1 MVVRIIH
8 MIGSL
13 DIGGSQTMIMNIYR
27 TIDRNRIQFDFIVDH
42 SDQLYFKEEIEKLG
56 GKVFVMPRFTGKNIF
71 QVQKAWNCFFDAHP
85 EYHVLHSHVRSYA
98 SIYFPIAKKH
108 GIKTIAHSHSTSNGS
123 GIKSIVKIILQYPLR
138 YEADY
143 FFGCSLKAGEWL
155 FGKRIVQSDRYFT
168 IKNAID
174 TQKYLFNRKQRSI
187 LRNQLRIE
195 EDVTVF
201 IHVGRFHEAKNHIF
215 LLYVFEM
222 LIKEKPNSML
232 LLVGDGELSSE
243 IGKQIE
249 QLNLKSNVKML
260 GARTDIPNILNVA
273 DAFLFPSKWEG
284 LPVTVVEAQ
293 ASGLPCFVSDK
304 ITKEVGI
311 SELVKFLP
319 IDKGTQVWIDAI
331 KETDLTRKNVID
343 KIIQE
348 GFDIKKSVEW
358 LTKFYEE
365 ING

>member
-1 MVVRIIH
+1 MIRILH
-8 MIGSL
+8 VFGGL
-13 DIGGSQTMIMNIYR
+13 DMGGAETMIMNIYR
-27 TIDRNRIQFDFIVDH
+27 NIDREKIQFDFVTH
-42 SDQLYFKEEIEKLG
+42 SGRNQAYVSEIEQLG
-56 GKVFVMPRFTGKNIF
+56 GKIYFFPKIRIYNLPLLINEW
-71 QVQKAWNCFFDAHP
+71 KAFFEKHK
-85 EYHVLHSHVRSYA
+85 EYKILHSHVRSYS
-98 SIYFPIAKKH
+98 SIYIPIAKKY
-108 GIKTIAHSHSTSNGS
+108 GLKTIIHSHSTSNGK
-123 GIKSIVKIILQYPLR
+123 GMKSFVKAILQYPLR

-143 FFGCSLKAGEWL
+143 FMGCSKEAGEWL
-155 FGKRIVQSDRYFT
+155 FGKRIVKSDRYFT

-174 TQKYLFNRKQRSI
+174 TRRYSFDRVQRSI
-187 LRNQLRIE
+187 LRNQFGIDE
-195 EDVTVF
+195 SVKVF
-201 IHVGRFHEAKNHIF
+201 MHVGRLHEAKNHIF
-215 LLYVFEM
+215 LLQVFSI
-222 LIKEKPNSML
+222 LIKEMPNSML
-232 LLVGDGELSSE
+232 LIVGDGELSSE
-243 IGKQIE
+243 IEKQIK
-249 QLNLKSNVKML
+249 QLELQSNIKML
-260 GARTDIPNILNVA
+260 GARNDIPNLLNVA

-343 KIIQE
+343 KIIQA

>member
-1 MVVRIIH
+1 MRIIH

-85 EYHVLHSHVRSYA
+85 EYHVLHSHVRSYS

-155 FGKRIVQSDRYFT
+155 FGKKIVQSDRYFT

-174 TQKYLFNRKQRSI
+174 TQKYFFNRKQRSI

-201 IHVGRFHEAKNHIF
+201 IHVGRLHEAKNHIF
-215 LLYVFEM
+215 LLHVFAM
-222 LIKEKPNSML
+222 LIKEIPNSML
-232 LLVGDGELSSE
+232 LLVGDGELLSE
-243 IGKQIE
+243 IEKQIE

-260 GARTDIPNILNVA
+260 GARTDIPDILNVA
-273 DAFLFPSKWEG
+273 DVFLFPSKWEG

-343 KIIQE
+343 KIIQA

>member
-1 MVVRIIH
+1 MVVRILH

-13 DIGGSQTMIMNIYR
+13 NIGGSQTMIMNIYR
-27 TIDRNRIQFDFIVDH
+27 MIDRNRIQFDFIVDH
-42 SDQLYFKEEIEKLG
+42 SEQLYFKEEIEKLG
-56 GKVFVMPRFTGKNIF
+56 GRVFVMPTFTGENIF
-71 QVQKAWNCFFDAHP
+71 QVRKAWKCFFEMHP
-85 EYHVLHSHVRSYA
+85 EYQVLHSHVRSYA
-98 SIYFPIAKKH
+98 SIYFWIAKKY
-108 GIKTIAHSHSTSNGS
+108 GIKTIIHSHSTSNGS
-123 GIKSIVKIILQYPLR
+123 GIKSVAKIILQYPLR

-155 FGKRIVQSDRYFT
+155 FGKKIVQSDRYFT

-174 TQKYLFNRKQRSI
+174 TQKYFFDRKQRSI

-201 IHVGRFHEAKNHIF
+201 IHVGRLHEAKNHIF
-215 LLYVFEM
+215 LLHVFAM
-222 LIKEKPNSML
+222 LIKEIPNSML

-243 IGKQIE
+243 IEKQIE
-249 QLNLKSNVKML
+249 QLNLKSYVKML
-260 GARTDIPNILNVA
+260 GARTDIPDILNAA
-273 DAFLFPSKWEG
+273 DVFLFPSKWEG

-343 KIIQE
+343 KIIQA

>member
-1 MVVRIIH
+1 M
-8 MIGSL
+8 
-13 DIGGSQTMIMNIYR
+13 
-27 TIDRNRIQFDFIVDH
+27 
-42 SDQLYFKEEIEKLG
+42 
-56 GKVFVMPRFTGKNIF
+56 
-71 QVQKAWNCFFDAHP
+71 FFDAHP

-108 GIKTIAHSHSTSNGS
+108 DIKTIVHSHSTSNGS
-123 GIKSIVKIILQYPLR
+123 GIKSVAKIILQYPLR

-155 FGKRIVQSDRYFT
+155 FGKKIVQSDRYFT

-174 TQKYLFNRKQRSI
+174 TQKYFFNRKQRSI

-201 IHVGRFHEAKNHIF
+201 MHVGRLHEAKNHIF
-215 LLYVFEM
+215 LLHVFAM
-222 LIKEKPNSML
+222 LIKEIPNSML

-243 IGKQIE
+243 IEKQIE
-249 QLNLKSNVKML
+249 QLNLKSYVKML
-260 GARTDIPNILNVA
+260 GARTDIPDILNAA
-273 DAFLFPSKWEG
+273 DVFLFPSKWEG

-293 ASGLPCFVSDK
+293 ASGLPCLVSDK

-343 KIIQE
+343 KIIQA

>member
-27 TIDRNRIQFDFIVDH
+27 MIDRNRIQFDFIVDH

-108 GIKTIAHSHSTSNGS
+108 GIKTIIHSHSTSNGS
-123 GIKSIVKIILQYPLR
+123 GIKSVAKIILQYPLR

-155 FGKRIVQSDRYFT
+155 FGKKIVQSDRYFT

-174 TQKYLFNRKQRSI
+174 TQKYFFNRKQRSI

-201 IHVGRFHEAKNHIF
+201 IHVGRLHEAKNHIF
-215 LLYVFEM
+215 LLHVFAM
-222 LIKEKPNSML
+222 LIKEIPNSML
-232 LLVGDGELSSE
+232 LLVGDGELSLE
-243 IGKQIE
+243 IEKQIE

-260 GARTDIPNILNVA
+260 GARTDIPDILNAA
-273 DAFLFPSKWEG
+273 DVFLFPSKWEG
-284 LPVTVVEAQ
+284 LPVTVIEAQ
-293 ASGLPCFVSDK
+293 ASGLPCFVSDN

-311 SELVKFLP
+311 SALVKFLP

-343 KIIQE
+343 KIIQA

-358 LTKFYEE
+358 LERFYKTL
-365 ING
+365 I

>member
-1 MVVRIIH
+1 MIRILH
-8 MIGSL
+8 VFGGL
-13 DIGGSQTMIMNIYR
+13 DMGGAETMIMNIYR
-27 TIDRNRIQFDFIVDH
+27 NIDREKIQFDFVTH
-42 SDQLYFKEEIEKLG
+42 SGRNQAYVSEIEQLG
-56 GKVFVMPRFTGKNIF
+56 GKIYFFPKIRIYNLPLLINEW
-71 QVQKAWNCFFDAHP
+71 KAFFEEHK
-85 EYHVLHSHVRSYA
+85 EYKILHSHVRSYA
-98 SIYFPIAKKH
+98 SIYIPIAKKY
-108 GIKTIAHSHSTSNGS
+108 GLKTIIHSHSTSNGK
-123 GIKSIVKIILQYPLR
+123 GMKSFVKAILQYPLR

-143 FFGCSLKAGEWL
+143 FMGCSKEAGKWL
-155 FGKRIVQSDRYFT
+155 FGEKIVNDNKYYT
-168 IKNAID
+168 VKNAID
-174 TQKYLFNRKQRSI
+174 TQQYLYNREVRNIYRKQ
-187 LRNQLRIE
+187 LGFE
-195 EDVTVF
+195 EGETVF
-201 IHVGRFHEAKNHIF
+201 VHVGRLHEAKNHMF
-215 LLYVFEM
+215 LLEVFAE
-222 LIKEKPNSML
+222 LQKNNPKAWL
-232 LLVGDGELSSE
+232 LLVGDGELSLE
-243 IGKQIE
+243 IKNQTKKMH
-249 QLNLKSNVKML
+249 LVHKVKML
-260 GARTDIPNILNVA
+260 GSRKDVQNILSAA

-343 KIIQE
+343 KIIQA

>member
-1 MVVRIIH
+1 MVIRILH
-8 MIGSL
+8 MIVSL
-13 DIGGSQTMIMNIYR
+13 NIGGSQNMIMNLYR
-27 TIDRNRIQFDFIVDH
+27 AIDRNRIQFDFVVDH
-42 SDQLYFKEEIEKLG
+42 PEQPYFKNEIEKLG
-56 GKVFVMPRFTGKNIF
+56 GKIFVMPAFTGKNVF
-71 QVQKAWNCFFDAHP
+71 QLQKAWNCFFDVHP

-98 SIYFPIAKKH
+98 SIYLPIAKKY
-108 GIKTIAHSHSTSNGS
+108 GVKIIVHSHSTSNGS
-123 GIKSIVKIILQYPLR
+123 GIKSVAKAILQYPLR

-155 FGKRIVQSDRYFT
+155 FGKKIVQSDRYFT

-174 TQKYLFNRKQRSI
+174 TQKYFFNRKQRSI

-201 IHVGRFHEAKNHIF
+201 IHVGRLHEAKNHIF
-215 LLYVFEM
+215 LLYVFAM
-222 LIKEKPNSML
+222 LIKEIPNSML
-232 LLVGDGELSSE
+232 LLVGDGELSSGIE
-243 IGKQIE
+243 KQIE

-260 GARTDIPNILNVA
+260 GARTDIPDILNAA

-304 ITKEVGI
+304 VTKEVGI

-343 KIIQE
+343 KIIQA

>member
-1 MVVRIIH
+1 MVIRILH

-13 DIGGSQTMIMNIYR
+13 NIGGSQNMIMNLYR
-27 TIDRNRIQFDFIVDH
+27 AIDRNRIQFDFVVDH
-42 SDQLYFKEEIEKLG
+42 PEQPYFKNEIEKLG
-56 GKVFVMPRFTGKNIF
+56 GKIFVMPAFTGKNVF
-71 QVQKAWNCFFDAHP
+71 QLQKAWNCFFDVHP

-98 SIYFPIAKKH
+98 SIYLPIAKKY
-108 GIKTIAHSHSTSNGS
+108 GVKIIVHSHSTSNGS
-123 GIKSIVKIILQYPLR
+123 GIKSVAKAILQYPLR

-155 FGKRIVQSDRYFT
+155 FGKRIVKSDRYFT

-174 TQKYLFNRKQRSI
+174 TRRYSFDRVQRSI
-187 LRNQLRIE
+187 LRNQFGIDE
-195 EDVTVF
+195 SVKVF
-201 IHVGRFHEAKNHIF
+201 MHVGRLHEAKNHIF
-215 LLYVFEM
+215 LLQVFSI
-222 LIKEKPNSML
+222 LIKEMPNSML
-232 LLVGDGELSSE
+232 LIVGDGELSSE
-243 IGKQIE
+243 IEKQIK
-249 QLNLKSNVKML
+249 QLELQSNIKML
-260 GARTDIPNILNVA
+260 GARNDIPNLLNVA
-273 DAFLFPSKWEG
+273 DVFLFPSKWEG

-343 KIIQE
+343 KIIQA

>member
-1 MVVRIIH
+1 M
-8 MIGSL
+8 
-13 DIGGSQTMIMNIYR
+13 
-27 TIDRNRIQFDFIVDH
+27 
-42 SDQLYFKEEIEKLG
+42 
-56 GKVFVMPRFTGKNIF
+56 
-71 QVQKAWNCFFDAHP
+71 
-85 EYHVLHSHVRSYA
+85 HSHVRSYA

-108 GIKTIAHSHSTSNGS
+108 DIKTIVHSHSTSNGS
-123 GIKSIVKIILQYPLR
+123 GIKSVAKIILQYPLR

-155 FGKRIVQSDRYFT
+155 FGKKIVQSDRYFT

-174 TQKYLFNRKQRSI
+174 TQKYFFNRKQRSI

-201 IHVGRFHEAKNHIF
+201 MHVGRLHEAKNHIF
-215 LLYVFEM
+215 LLHVFAM
-222 LIKEKPNSML
+222 LIKEIPNSML

-243 IGKQIE
+243 IEKQIE
-249 QLNLKSNVKML
+249 QLNLKSYVKML
-260 GARTDIPNILNVA
+260 GARTDIPDILNAA
-273 DAFLFPSKWEG
+273 DVFLFPSKWEG

-293 ASGLPCFVSDK
+293 ASGLPCLVSDK

-343 KIIQE
+343 KIIQA

>member
-1 MVVRIIH
+1 
-8 MIGSL
+8 
-13 DIGGSQTMIMNIYR
+13 
-27 TIDRNRIQFDFIVDH
+27 
-42 SDQLYFKEEIEKLG
+42 
-56 GKVFVMPRFTGKNIF
+56 MPRFNGKNIF

-108 GIKTIAHSHSTSNGS
+108 DIKTIVHSHSTSNGS
-123 GIKSIVKIILQYPLR
+123 GIKSVAKIILQYPLR

-155 FGKRIVQSDRYFT
+155 FGKKIVQSDRYFT

-174 TQKYLFNRKQRSI
+174 TQKYFFNRKQRSI

-201 IHVGRFHEAKNHIF
+201 IHVGRLHEAKNHIF
-215 LLYVFEM
+215 LLHVFAM
-222 LIKEKPNSML
+222 LIKEIPNSML

-243 IGKQIE
+243 IEKQIE
-249 QLNLKSNVKML
+249 QLNLKSYVKML
-260 GARTDIPNILNVA
+260 GARTDIPDILNAA
-273 DAFLFPSKWEG
+273 DVFLFPSKWEG

-293 ASGLPCFVSDK
+293 ASGLPCLVSDK

-343 KIIQE
+343 KIIQA

>member
-1 MVVRIIH
+1 MIRILH
-8 MIGSL
+8 VFGGL
-13 DIGGSQTMIMNIYR
+13 DMGGAETMIMNIYR
-27 TIDRNRIQFDFIVDH
+27 NIDREKIQFDFVTH
-42 SDQLYFKEEIEKLG
+42 SGRNQAYVSEIEQLG
-56 GKVFVMPRFTGKNIF
+56 GKIYFFPKIRIYNLPLLINEW
-71 QVQKAWNCFFDAHP
+71 KAFFEKHK
-85 EYHVLHSHVRSYA
+85 EYKILHSHVRSYA
-98 SIYFPIAKKH
+98 SIYIPIAKKY
-108 GIKTIAHSHSTSNGS
+108 GLKTIIHSHSTSNGK
-123 GIKSIVKIILQYPLR
+123 GMKSFVKAILQYPLR

-143 FFGCSLKAGEWL
+143 FMGCSKEAGEWL
-155 FGKRIVQSDRYFT
+155 FGKRIVKSDRYFT

-174 TQKYLFNRKQRSI
+174 TRRYSFDRVQRSI
-187 LRNQLRIE
+187 LRNQFGIDE
-195 EDVTVF
+195 SVKVF
-201 IHVGRFHEAKNHIF
+201 MHVGRLHEAKNHIF
-215 LLYVFEM
+215 LLQVFSI
-222 LIKEKPNSML
+222 LIKEMPNSML
-232 LLVGDGELSSE
+232 LIVGDGELSSE
-243 IGKQIE
+243 IEKQIK
-249 QLNLKSNVKML
+249 QLELQSNIKML
-260 GARTDIPNILNVA
+260 GARNDIPNLLNVA
-273 DAFLFPSKWEG
+273 DVFLFPSKWEG

-343 KIIQE
+343 KIIQA

>member
-1 MVVRIIH
+1 MRIIH

-174 TQKYLFNRKQRSI
+174 TQKYFFDRKQCSI

-201 IHVGRFHEAKNHIF
+201 IHVGRLHEAKNHIF
-215 LLYVFEM
+215 LLHVFAM
-222 LIKEKPNSML
+222 LIKEIPNSML

-243 IGKQIE
+243 IEKQIE
-249 QLNLKSNVKML
+249 QLNLKSYVKML
-260 GARTDIPNILNVA
+260 GARTDIPDILNAA
-273 DAFLFPSKWEG
+273 DVFLFPSKWEG

-293 ASGLPCFVSDK
+293 ASGLPCFVSDN

-343 KIIQE
+343 KIIQA

>member
-1 MVVRIIH
+1 MVVRILH

-13 DIGGSQTMIMNIYR
+13 NIGGSQTMIMNIYR
-27 TIDRNRIQFDFIVDH
+27 MIDRNRIQFDFIVDH
-42 SDQLYFKEEIEKLG
+42 SEQLYFKEEIEKLG
-56 GKVFVMPRFTGKNIF
+56 GRVFVMPRFNGKNIF
-71 QVQKAWNCFFDAHP
+71 QVQEAWNCFFDAHP

-108 GIKTIAHSHSTSNGS
+108 GIKTIVHSHSTSNGS
-123 GIKSIVKIILQYPLR
+123 GIKSVVKIILQYPLR
-138 YEADY
+138 YEADC

-195 EDVTVF
+195 ADATVF
-201 IHVGRFHEAKNHIF
+201 IHVGRLHEAKNHIF
-215 LLYVFEM
+215 LLYVFAM
-222 LIKEKPNSML
+222 LIKEMPNSML

-243 IGKQIE
+243 IQKQIE
-249 QLNLKSNVKML
+249 QLNLQSNVKML
-260 GARTDIPNILNVA
+260 GARTDIPDMLNMA
-273 DAFLFPSKWEG
+273 DVFLFPSKWEG

-311 SELVKFLP
+311 SELVRFLP
-319 IDKGTQVWIDAI
+319 IDKGAQVWIDAI

-343 KIIQE
+343 KIIQA
-348 GFDIKKSVEW
+348 GFDITESVEW

-365 ING
+365 INE

>member
-1 MVVRIIH
+1 MIRILH
-8 MIGSL
+8 VFGGL
-13 DIGGSQTMIMNIYR
+13 DMGGAETMIMNIYR
-27 TIDRNRIQFDFIVDH
+27 NIDREKIQFDFVTH
-42 SDQLYFKEEIEKLG
+42 SGRNQAYVSEIEQLG
-56 GKVFVMPRFTGKNIF
+56 GKIYFFPKIRIYNLPLLINEW
-71 QVQKAWNCFFDAHP
+71 KAFFEKHK
-85 EYHVLHSHVRSYA
+85 EYKILHSHVRSYA
-98 SIYFPIAKKH
+98 SIYIPIAKKY
-108 GIKTIAHSHSTSNGS
+108 GLKTIIHSHSTSNGK
-123 GIKSIVKIILQYPLR
+123 GMKSFVKAILQYPLR

-143 FFGCSLKAGEWL
+143 FMGCSKEAGEWL
-155 FGKRIVQSDRYFT
+155 FGKRIVKSDRYFT

-174 TQKYLFNRKQRSI
+174 TRRYSFDRVQRSI
-187 LRNQLRIE
+187 LRNQFGIDE
-195 EDVTVF
+195 SVKVF
-201 IHVGRFHEAKNHIF
+201 MHVGRLHEAKNHIF
-215 LLYVFEM
+215 LLQVFSI
-222 LIKEKPNSML
+222 LIKEMPNSML
-232 LLVGDGELSSE
+232 LIVGDGELSSE
-243 IGKQIE
+243 IEKQIK
-249 QLNLKSNVKML
+249 QLELQSNIKML
-260 GARTDIPNILNVA
+260 GARNDIPNLLNVA
-273 DAFLFPSKWEG
+273 DVFLFPSKWEG

-343 KIIQE
+343 KIVQA

>member
-108 GIKTIAHSHSTSNGS
+108 GIKTIIHSHSTSNGS
-123 GIKSIVKIILQYPLR
+123 GIKSVAKIILQYPLR

-155 FGKRIVQSDRYFT
+155 FGKKIVQSDRYFT

-174 TQKYLFNRKQRSI
+174 TQKYLFKRKQRSI

-201 IHVGRFHEAKNHIF
+201 IHVGRFHEAKNQIF
-215 LLYVFEM
+215 LLYVFAM
-222 LIKEKPNSML
+222 LIKEMPNSML

-260 GARTDIPNILNVA
+260 GARTDIPDILNAA

-304 ITKEVGI
+304 VTKEVGI
-311 SELVKFLP
+311 SELVQFLP
-319 IDKGTQVWIDAI
+319 IDKGAQAWGDAI
-331 KETDLTRKNVID
+331 KKADLSRKYVID
-343 KIIQE
+343 EIIQA

-358 LTKFYEE
+358 LEGFYKTL
-365 ING
+365 I

>member
-27 TIDRNRIQFDFIVDH
+27 KIDRNRIQFDFIVDH

-56 GKVFVMPRFTGKNIF
+56 GRVFVMPRFNGKNIF

-108 GIKTIAHSHSTSNGS
+108 DIKTIVHSHSTSNGS
-123 GIKSIVKIILQYPLR
+123 GIKSVAKIILQYPLR

-155 FGKRIVQSDRYFT
+155 FGKKIVQSDRYFT

-174 TQKYLFNRKQRSI
+174 TQKYFFNRKQRSI

-201 IHVGRFHEAKNHIF
+201 MHRFAA
-215 LLYVFEM
+215 
-222 LIKEKPNSML
+222 
-232 LLVGDGELSSE
+232 
-243 IGKQIE
+243 
-249 QLNLKSNVKML
+249 
-260 GARTDIPNILNVA
+260 ARKRA
-273 DAFLFPSKWEG
+273 
-284 LPVTVVEAQ
+284 
-293 ASGLPCFVSDK
+293 
-304 ITKEVGI
+304 
-311 SELVKFLP
+311 
-319 IDKGTQVWIDAI
+319 
-331 KETDLTRKNVID
+331 
-343 KIIQE
+343 
-348 GFDIKKSVEW
+348 
-358 LTKFYEE
+358 
-365 ING
+365 

>member
-85 EYHVLHSHVRSYA
+85 EYHVLHSHVRSYS

-155 FGKRIVQSDRYFT
+155 FGKKIVQSDRYFT

-174 TQKYLFNRKQRSI
+174 TQKYFFNRKQRSI

-201 IHVGRFHEAKNHIF
+201 IHVGRLHEAKNHIF
-215 LLYVFEM
+215 LLHVFAM
-222 LIKEKPNSML
+222 LIKEIPNSML
-232 LLVGDGELSSE
+232 LLVGDGELLSE
-243 IGKQIE
+243 IEKQIE

-260 GARTDIPNILNVA
+260 GARTDIPDILNAA
-273 DAFLFPSKWEG
+273 DVFLFPSKWEG

-343 KIIQE
+343 KIIQA

>member
-1 MVVRIIH
+1 
-8 MIGSL
+8 
-13 DIGGSQTMIMNIYR
+13 
-27 TIDRNRIQFDFIVDH
+27 
-42 SDQLYFKEEIEKLG
+42 
-56 GKVFVMPRFTGKNIF
+56 
-71 QVQKAWNCFFDAHP
+71 
-85 EYHVLHSHVRSYA
+85 
-98 SIYFPIAKKH
+98 
-108 GIKTIAHSHSTSNGS
+108 
-123 GIKSIVKIILQYPLR
+123 
-138 YEADY
+138 
-143 FFGCSLKAGEWL
+143 
-155 FGKRIVQSDRYFT
+155 
-168 IKNAID
+168 
-174 TQKYLFNRKQRSI
+174 
-187 LRNQLRIE
+187 
-195 EDVTVF
+195 
-201 IHVGRFHEAKNHIF
+201 
-215 LLYVFEM
+215 M
-222 LIKEKPNSML
+222 LIKEMPNSML

-243 IGKQIE
+243 IEKQIE

-260 GARTDIPNILNVA
+260 GARTDIPDILNVA
-273 DAFLFPSKWEG
+273 DVFLFPSKWEG

-343 KIIQE
+343 KIIQA